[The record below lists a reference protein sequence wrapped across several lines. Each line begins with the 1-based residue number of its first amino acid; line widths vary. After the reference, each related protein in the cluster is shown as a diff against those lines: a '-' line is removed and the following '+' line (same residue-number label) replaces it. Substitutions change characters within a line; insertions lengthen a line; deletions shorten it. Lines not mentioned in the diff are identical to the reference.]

1 MLVEYFLLLV
11 GVKFMLRL
19 LPFIS
24 LLFVVGCS
32 LPAGVSAVS
41 WAIDGASYITTK
53 KSLTDHGLSFLAGQ
67 DCALYRFVTG
77 NDVCQNYEDPFID
90 SIQITDASDAIESQI
105 SQLKKN
111 EIFYTFDMSSP
122 INYAVLNKKKIIQGV
137 RIYLK

>member
-1 MLVEYFLLLV
+1 MLVEYFLLNV

-67 DCALYRFVTG
+67 DCALYRFITG
-77 NDVCQNYEDPFID
+77 NDVCQSYGDPFID
-90 SIQITDASDAIESQI
+90 TIQITDASDAIESQI
-105 SQLKKN
+105 SQLKIN
-111 EIFYTFDMSSP
+111 EIFYNFDMSAPS
-122 INYAVLNKKKIIQGV
+122 NYTVMNKKRSIQKS
-137 RIYLK
+137 RIRIK